1 MIFHETPGSDQGLTI
16 WSAFVLS
23 PQQNIAKLPF
33 PVNGG
38 LTYRGV
44 IPTRDDD
51 FACFGVV
58 YGKFSRNYARTVSEA
73 GEGYPDY
80 ELVFEWNY
88 KIQLTKFAFIQPD
101 IQWVINPGGTNRIPN
116 ALVLG
121 ALMGV
126 VF

>member
-1 MIFHETPGSDQGLTI
+1 M
-16 WSAFVLS
+16 LS

-33 PVNGG
+33 QVNGG
-38 LTYRGV
+38 VIYRGL
-44 IPTRDDD
+44 IPRRDDD
-51 FACFGVV
+51 YACFGVV
-58 YGKFSRNYARTVSEA
+58 YGKFSRNYARTVAAA
-73 GEGYPDY
+73 GQGYPDY

-88 KIQLTKFAFIQPD
+88 KIQLTKFAFLQPD

-121 ALMGV
+121 AQMGV